1 MQKNEEGGRT
11 LTRFPS
17 RSNSCPCRG
26 VPPHPEA
33 APAPATA
40 PLRHHLRRGIDFSGD
55 LPGSR
60 VVLRLHG
67 GRRGGGCGVEPPPRP
82 ALPSQHRGAGRL
94 SSCPRCR
101 LSMSRRGGRCR
112 GGVAPAGRALA
123 LLLPLWLSAAGGAA
137 PAYHLRL
144 AVDEGLPAETLV
156 GDIRAGLP
164 AGAGPPGGFLLSE
177 ESGDSAVLADF
188 HVQPETGIIR
198 TARPLD
204 RESRARYSFAAA
216 TLRGEV
222 VQVEIAVT
230 DVNDHPPRFPRE
242 HLQLDVSELSP
253 PGTAFRLPAAR
264 DPDAGRFGT
273 QGYALR
279 EEGGAAGEPPLF
291 QLRYG
296 RLEPLELV
304 LLRRLD
310 RERAEAHRLL
320 VEAWDGGVP
329 RRRGRLRVRVR
340 VLDENDNAPAF
351 SRGEYQARLREDAPP
366 GTAVCR
372 LRATD
377 PDLGANGEVRY
388 ALGRRQSDPGGY
400 FAVEERSGVLRLRRP
415 LDREARALHRLVVEA
430 RDGGAPPEVSSALVS
445 VAVLDV
451 NDNRPAIRLLFL
463 TDGPRVSEAARPG
476 DYVARVSVS
485 DADEGAAGGAA
496 LALLGGDGAFAL
508 RPAGSGVFF
517 LCVAGPLDRES
528 RDLYELRLVATDG
541 GAPPLSAEEPL
552 LLRVADVNDEAPR
565 FPQPRYSASVSE
577 AASPGTAVLRLS
589 ASDADEPGSPNAE
602 VRYALE
608 GDPAALAL
616 LRIDARSGAVS
627 TRARLDR
634 ERHEA
639 LELRVVARD
648 GGRPPR
654 AAACSLTVRLEDAND
669 NEPRFE
675 RQVYRGAVPEHA
687 AAGSCPLQV
696 KATDADADQFG
707 EIEYFLY
714 DGFHY
719 YEKSKAFQ
727 IDPRTGQICVS
738 QDIDREGDPTTYDL
752 LVKATDGGGLSAQA
766 FVRIEIEDINDNQPV
781 FEQAVYV
788 TSISSHTHPGTE
800 IINVVATDKDS
811 GIYGVVIYELVPGEF
826 SSLFTVDTS
835 TGIIYLIS
843 ALGHLAS
850 SVLFLTVSARDGGGL
865 PSATN
870 AAVTVNI
877 LQTPSAPA
885 VFERSRYAFSVP
897 EDAPEGCLIGT
908 VKARGPPNSLEVVSY
923 RISSGDPHGRFS
935 IDPQF
940 GIIRTKNQ
948 LDHETQS
955 VVVLTIQS
963 QLGNSPVYSSTQVN
977 ISVID
982 VNDNPPVFLT
992 KSDKVTISHTQPPG
1006 TAIYIAHAED
1016 KDSGLNGEIKYSIT
1030 SKQSNAF
1037 SIDPSRGVVNLTRT
1051 LFADEQQEYILHI
1064 AAEDCGNPPLTSLLM
1079 LTVIIEEQKMG
1090 PTLVFQ
1096 NLMYQVEISEATS
1109 PGAQILQ
1116 VQAHSLNLHSVS
1128 SKLIYSL
1135 EPNTDSVSFGISSD
1149 SGWIYLRR
1157 HLNYECAQILSFRAV
1172 VSTSEDENPSPN
1184 ASTSVIINVL
1194 DENDNSP
1201 MFMCESYFFEVEEDP
1216 LPKGVI
1222 GTITAVDKD
1231 SGRNGQLSYFL
1242 LSEGKYFKM
1251 NSNTGEIINWVA
1263 LDREKQAHHHLT
1275 VLVTDHG
1282 SPQLN
1287 ATTNVYIAV
1296 RDLNDNKP
1304 LFPQAAPGQEM
1315 HFKVLEGQPSGTLIA
1330 TVFAKDFDSGNNG
1343 VVQYSIEPEEDI
1355 KYFQI
1360 DAVSGELRTTWSL
1373 SHAER
1378 SDYRVVVTA
1387 RDQGTPSL
1395 QGHAA
1400 VYIQVI
1406 PLPRGTSIFSQDF
1419 KHFVVPE
1426 NFKPAQAL
1434 NSLKWPENHLTTNRK
1449 LHFSIVEDDDDDD
1462 VHFEIDSLTGD
1473 LFLSKGL
1480 DYETTSHFLL
1490 QVIIKDYNNKP
1501 PENST
1506 IFLSIDVEDQNDHAP
1521 YFQDDF
1527 VVIGVEENVPVGTV
1541 VYTFNAKDGDG
1552 SFLNSKIQYS
1562 LEMSNMGENPFHVHP
1577 SCGALTTAFPLDREI
1592 TRFVILTVSASDQ
1605 AINLTDRRRDSLAV
1619 KVVILDIN
1627 DNSPSF
1633 TSLPLSYVMEDVEV
1647 GFLVHHITA
1656 KDPDEGRNGQVTYHI
1671 LSGNEN
1677 KAFVLDKITGLL
1689 TTAQLLDREIQERYS
1704 LTVMACDDGS
1714 PALSATQVLTI
1725 VVVDVNDETPVFL
1738 KQLYETAVCENQ
1750 DPGEVVIKV
1759 EAVDRDAGLNSL
1771 LQYEI
1776 LPGTGY
1782 EKFKINSD
1790 SGELITTASLDRETQ
1805 EIFSIK
1811 VLVRDSG
1818 TPSLSSTVTVICK
1831 VLDEN
1836 DHSPTFLLPA
1846 SEIRIPENQQPS
1858 VVYVTRA
1865 VDMDAGN
1872 NGALRYK
1879 IIGGNVG
1886 GYFTL
1891 NNTSGKLLV
1900 TRSLDREDVS
1910 NFTLVIECHD
1920 LGIPSRSSTA
1930 QLYLMVL
1937 DENDHNPLFAKTQ
1950 YQISVREDLEEG
1962 SAILDLFASDED
1974 DGPNGEVTYALIDD
1988 TFGAFAVDSVTGSIV
2003 TTKALDRETKSQYTF
2018 RAVASDCST
2027 DLPRSTTVSVVVHV
2041 DDVNDSDPV
2050 FLQNPIRAFVPAET
2064 AVNETIATVR
2074 AEDMDLGSN
2083 GAVVFSLMPA
2093 ETVFQIDPKTGDIT
2107 LQEPLASKD
2116 FSTQLLVTASDQGI
2130 SPRTA
2135 TAIVVIFTEEQ
2146 EEEISFSRSLYE
2158 ASLPENSVTGTSV
2171 LTVEAYEN
2179 TFTGENIK
2187 YSIFSDKESI
2197 FSIHHSTGVITVK
2210 EPKFLDYEVRNKI
2223 HLSVLAENSLK
2234 SVLCGVTVLIQDMND
2249 NVPKFEQRC
2258 YKASVWEGQTKTDII
2273 QIFATDLDSGMNG
2286 EIEYLIISGN
2296 ENSTFLIDST
2306 RGILATNAVL
2316 DHESSSYYRLVVQ
2329 AADKGNQRLSSTS
2342 IVQIQVLDVND
2353 NAPVVQ
2359 PPGEVEVPENALPG
2373 FTVTQVSASDADS
2386 RPALQF
2392 GFIYDNSH
2400 GMKFAIDQHT
2410 GVVTVVEPLD
2420 FEETAVYKL
2429 RIIVSDSVHQTEA
2442 ELTILVLDINDN
2454 PPVFTQDLYQVRLP
2468 ELISMDAALLTVSAV
2483 DRDSEHN
2490 GMISYKILSSP
2501 QGFSIDHKNG
2511 AVFATRPVTQLEKIS
2526 IIRLLIEA
2534 TDGGSPALSAVTSVE
2549 VHVEDVNNYAPQFTR
2564 ILYNL
2569 SVSEDASVGESI
2581 LTFSA
2586 IDYDWAHDNMY
2597 VEYSIIDGNA
2607 ENLFSVETR
2616 IIESE
2621 TSYKLVGSLLLN
2633 NVLDREKTTSHHL
2646 VLLASDRGTPSLNS
2660 TATVLITVLDVNDNP
2675 PVFISSEYHIHVK
2688 ESISVGSHITEVSSN
2703 DCDAGANAEITYAII
2718 SGNDRGHF
2726 HVDEKMGSVDL
2737 MKTLDYED
2745 TMKFTL
2751 IIQAT
2756 DGGAYIKNVAFS
2768 VVLVS
2773 VLDDNDYAPLFVFPS
2788 LSCVVSENLP
2798 TFSSVCTVNA
2808 LDFDKGSYGYLTYSI
2823 QSSCLAHREAPRD
2836 HDMFF
2841 IDPLTGDIHTKQMFD
2856 YESQNKYC
2864 LIIQAKDKGDSQ
2876 ATITVQVDIEGR
2888 DEFDPVFTQDKYFFN
2903 LPEKNEAGQ
2912 LLGRVTASDND
2923 GGLDGVVHYSLL
2935 ETSPFFSV
2943 NQTSGNIYLTQTV
2956 HRNKSGSKRNDDT
2969 LELLVRAHSPKT
2981 ESKFTVC
2988 TVLVNVS
2995 NSPESYP
3002 SVSAYSLTISIST
3015 SLIVSLLLV
3024 VSLIVFILRCRRKDL
3039 VNSCVKKEAV
3049 CSSVSD
3055 MNLASIDKD
3064 CQKIQSTESNM
3075 LPMGAIA
3082 EWLSQAG
3089 VREGKDDGVP
3099 CRHSDSSGHGSAEGE
3114 TAEDEEIKRINE
3126 NPCRKSTGSILSE
3139 RSSRVP
3145 DSGIPRESD
3154 QLSCQSGEMDV
3165 TLSMESVQANEGGEE
3180 ACVHKMLPQTLQK
3193 TGIKEKDIMADLT
3206 RECVLMSGGQ
3216 DCGYDT
3222 LATLST
3228 SDEDLTGGY
3237 NWDCVVSWE
3246 PRFQCL
3252 ASVFNDIAKLKD
3264 ENVHIHSFPKEKKSL
3279 VFPPPLITSVAQPG
3293 IRTVLPRKPNII
3305 LGQAFKEHPRSPLIH
3320 SIGYPPPTMTPSFSP
3335 SLSLLTIQTP
3345 TASPVMSDGKMI
3357 GTCLIEPSH
3366 ELVTEE
3372 ELQV

>member
-1 MQKNEEGGRT
+1 
-11 LTRFPS
+11 
-17 RSNSCPCRG
+17 
-26 VPPHPEA
+26 
-33 APAPATA
+33 
-40 PLRHHLRRGIDFSGD
+40 
-55 LPGSR
+55 
-60 VVLRLHG
+60 
-67 GRRGGGCGVEPPPRP
+67 GGGPPT
-82 ALPSQHRGAGRL
+82 
-94 SSCPRCR
+94 
-101 LSMSRRGGRCR
+101 
-112 GGVAPAGRALA
+112 GRALA
-123 LLLPLWLSAAGGAA
+123 LLVPLWLCAAGGGAA
-137 PAYHLRL
+137 PVYNLSL

-177 ESGDSAVLADF
+177 GSGESAVLADF

-198 TARPLD
+198 TARRLD
-204 RESRARYSFAAA
+204 RERRARYSFAAA

-230 DVNDHPPRFPRE
+230 DVNDHPPRFPRDC
-242 HLQLDVSELSP
+242 LQLNVSELSP

-273 QGYALR
+273 QGYALL

-296 RLEPLELV
+296 RPEPLELV

-310 RERAEAHRLL
+310 RERAEAHRLV
-320 VEAWDGGVP
+320 VEAWDGGSP
-329 RRRGRLRVRVR
+329 RRRGRLRVSVR

-388 ALGRRQSDPGGY
+388 AINRRQSDPDGY

-430 RDGGAPPEVSSALVS
+430 RDGGAQPEVSSALVS

-451 NDNRPAIRLLFL
+451 NDNRPAIRLLYL
-463 TDGPRVSEAARPG
+463 TESGGPRVSEGARPG

-485 DADEGAAGGAA
+485 DADEGGGAEGGGGIA
-496 LALLGGDGAFAL
+496 LALRGGDGAFAL
-508 RPAGSGVFF
+508 RPAGAGVFF

-541 GAPPLSAEEPL
+541 GAPPLSTEEPL
-552 LLRVADVNDEAPR
+552 LLRVADLNDEAPA
-565 FPQPRYSASVSE
+565 FPQPHYRAAVSE

-608 GDPAALAL
+608 GEPAALAL

-634 ERHEA
+634 ERQAA

-654 AAACSLTVRLEDAND
+654 AAACRLSVRVEDAND

-675 RQVYRGAVPEHA
+675 RQVYRGRLPEHA
-687 AAGSCPLQV
+687 APGRCLLQV

-719 YEKSKAFQ
+719 YEKSKAFH

-766 FVRIEIEDINDNQPV
+766 FVRIEIEDINDNLPV

-788 TSISSHTHPGTE
+788 TSISSHTQPGTE
-800 IINVVATDKDS
+800 IINVVATDRDS
-811 GIYGVVIYELVPGEF
+811 GIYGVVTYELVPGEF
-826 SSLFTVDTS
+826 SSFFTVDAS

-843 ALGHLAS
+843 ALGHLARS
-850 SVLFLTVSARDGGGL
+850 ALFLTVSARDGGGL

-877 LQTPSAPA
+877 LQTTSAPA
-885 VFERSRYAFSVP
+885 VFERSRYTFSVP
-897 EDAPEGCLIGT
+897 EDAPEDSLIGT
-908 VKARGPPNSLEVVSY
+908 VKAREPPNSLEVVSY

-940 GIIRTKNQ
+940 GIIRIKKQ

-955 VVVLTIQS
+955 VMVLTVQS

-982 VNDNPPVFLT
+982 INDNPPVFLT

-1006 TAIYIAHAED
+1006 SAVYIAHAED
-1016 KDSGLNGEIKYSIT
+1016 KDSGLNGAIKYSIA

-1037 SIDPSRGVVNLTRT
+1037 SIDPSLGVVNLTRT
-1051 LFADEQQEYILHI
+1051 VFADKQQEYTLHI
-1064 AAEDCGNPPLTSLLM
+1064 AAEDCGSPPLTSLLM
-1079 LTVIIEEQKMG
+1079 LTVIIEEQKMSR
-1090 PTLVFQ
+1090 TLVFQ
-1096 NLMYQVEISEATS
+1096 NLVYQVEISEATS
-1109 PGAQILQ
+1109 PGARILQ
-1116 VQAHSLNLHSVS
+1116 VQAHSLDPHSVTF
-1128 SKLIYSL
+1128 KLMYSL
-1135 EPNTDSVSFGISSD
+1135 EPSTDSVAFGISSD
-1149 SGWIYLRR
+1149 TGWIYLRK
-1157 HLNYECAQILSFRAV
+1157 HLDYECAQIISFRV
-1172 VSTSEDENPSPN
+1172 LVSTSEDENFRQN
-1184 ASTSVIINVL
+1184 ASTSVIVNVL

-1201 MFMCESYFFEVEEDP
+1201 IFMRESYFFEMEENP
-1216 LPKGVI
+1216 IPRGVV

-1242 LSEGKYFKM
+1242 LSDGKYFKM

-1263 LDREKQAHHHLT
+1263 LDREKQAHHQLT

-1282 SPQLN
+1282 SPRLN
-1287 ATTNVYIAV
+1287 ATTAVYIAV
-1296 RDLNDNKP
+1296 RDLNDNEP
-1304 LFPQAAPGQEM
+1304 LFPQVAPGQEL
-1315 HFKVLEGQPSGTLIA
+1315 HLKVLEGQPSGTLIT

-1343 VVQYSIEPEEDI
+1343 VVLYSIESEEDI
-1355 KYFQI
+1355 GYFQI
-1360 DAVSGELRTTWSL
+1360 DAVSGELRTTRSL

-1378 SDYRVVVTA
+1378 PDYRMMVTA
-1387 RDQGTPSL
+1387 RDQGMPSL

-1400 VYIQVI
+1400 VYIQVN
-1406 PLPRGTSIFSQDF
+1406 PLPNRRSVFSQDF

-1426 NFKPAQAL
+1426 NFKPAQVL
-1434 NSLKWPENHLTTNRK
+1434 SSLKWPDNHLTANRK
-1449 LHFSIVEDDDDDD
+1449 LHFSIAKDDDDI
-1462 VHFEIDSLTGD
+1462 HFEIDSSTGD
-1473 LFLSKGL
+1473 LLLSKEL
-1480 DYETTSHFLL
+1480 DYETASHFLL
-1490 QVIIKDYNNKP
+1490 QVIIKDYNNNP
-1501 PENST
+1501 PQNNT
-1506 IFLSIDVEDQNDHAP
+1506 VFLSIDVEDQNDHSP

-1527 VVIGVEENVPVGTV
+1527 VVIGIDENVPVGTL

-1552 SFLNSKIQYS
+1552 GFQNSKIQYF
-1562 LEMSNMGENPFHVHP
+1562 LEINNMDENPFLIHP
-1577 SCGALTTAFPLDREI
+1577 SHGTLTTAFPLDREI
-1592 TRFVILTVSASDQ
+1592 TRSVILTVSAADQ
-1605 AINLTDRRRDSLAV
+1605 AINLTDRRLDSLAV
-1619 KVVILDIN
+1619 KIVILDIN

-1647 GFLVHHITA
+1647 GFLVHRIIA

-1704 LTVMACDDGS
+1704 LTVMALDDGS

-1725 VVVDVNDETPVFL
+1725 IVLDVNDETPIFL
-1738 KQLYETAVCENQ
+1738 KQLYETAVYENQ
-1750 DPGEVVIKV
+1750 NPGEFVIKV
-1759 EAVDRDAGLNSL
+1759 EAVDKDAGLNSL

-1776 LPGTGY
+1776 LPGSGY
-1782 EKFKINSD
+1782 EKFKMNSD
-1790 SGELITTASLDRETQ
+1790 SGELVTTASLDRETQ
-1805 EIFSIK
+1805 EVFSIK

-1818 TPSLSSTVTVICK
+1818 TPSLSSTVTIICT

-1836 DHSPTFLLPA
+1836 DHSPTFLLPT
-1846 SEIRIPENQQPS
+1846 SEICIPENQQPS
-1858 VVYVTRA
+1858 VIYITQA

-1886 GYFTL
+1886 EYFTL

-1910 NFTLVIECHD
+1910 NFTLVIECRD
-1920 LGIPSRSSTA
+1920 LGSPSRSSTA
-1930 QLYLMVL
+1930 QLYLTVL

-1974 DGPNGEVTYALIDD
+1974 DGLNGEVTYSLVDD
-1988 TFGAFAVDSVTGSIV
+1988 TFGAFAIDSVTGTIV

-2018 RAVASDCST
+2018 RAVASDSST
-2027 DLPRSTTVSVVVHV
+2027 HLPRSTTVSVVVHV
-2041 DDVNDSDPV
+2041 DDVNDNDPV

-2064 AVNETIATVR
+2064 PVNETVATVR
-2074 AEDMDLGSN
+2074 VEDVDLGSN
-2083 GAVVFSLMPA
+2083 GAVVFSLLIAKP
-2093 ETVFQIDPKTGDIT
+2093 VFQIDTKTGDII
-2107 LQEPLASKD
+2107 LQEPLASED
-2116 FSTQLLVTASDQGI
+2116 FSTQLLVTASDQGL

-2135 TAIVVIFTEEQ
+2135 TAMVIIFTEEQ
-2146 EEEISFSRSLYE
+2146 EEEISFSHSLYE
-2158 ASLPENSVTGTSV
+2158 ASVPENSAAGTSL
-2171 LTVEAYEN
+2171 LTVEAYERK
-2179 TFTGENIK
+2179 FTGENIK

-2197 FSIHHSTGVITVK
+2197 FSIHPITGTITVK
-2210 EPKFLDYEVRNKI
+2210 EPKLLDYEVKNKI
-2223 HLSVLAENSLK
+2223 HLSVLAENGLNSA
-2234 SVLCGVTVLIQDMND
+2234 LCGVTVSIQDVND
-2249 NVPKFEQRC
+2249 NVPKFEQSY
-2258 YKASVWEGQTKTDII
+2258 YKASVWESQSPKTGII
-2273 QIFATDLDSGMNG
+2273 QVFATDLDSGLNG
-2286 EIEYLIISGN
+2286 ETEYSILSGN
-2296 ENSTFLIDST
+2296 ENATFLIDSAQ
-2306 RGILATNAVL
+2306 GILATNTVL
-2316 DHESSSYYRLVVQ
+2316 DHENTSSYRLVVQ
-2329 AADKGNQRLSSTS
+2329 AADKGNPRLSATS
-2342 IVQIQVLDVND
+2342 IVRIQVLDVND

-2359 PPGEVEVPENALPG
+2359 PLREVEVPENALPG
-2373 FTVTQVSASDADS
+2373 FIVTQVSASDVDS

-2392 GFIYDNSH
+2392 GFIYDNSP
-2400 GMKFAIDQHT
+2400 GMKFTINQHT

-2454 PPVFTQDLYQVRLP
+2454 PPVFTQDSYQVSLP
-2468 ELISMDAALLTVSAV
+2468 ELISMDATVLTVSAV

-2490 GMISYKILSSP
+2490 GMISYRILSSAE
-2501 QGFSIDHKNG
+2501 GFAIDHKNG
-2511 AVFATRPVTQLEKIS
+2511 SVFATGPVTQLEKIPT
-2526 IIRLLIEA
+2526 IQLVIEA
-2534 TDGGSPALSAVTSVE
+2534 TDSGSPALSAVTSVE
-2549 VHVEDVNNYAPQFTR
+2549 VHIEDVNNYAPQFTR
-2564 ILYNL
+2564 ALYNL
-2569 SVSEDASVGESI
+2569 SVSEGASVGESV

-2586 IDYDWAHDNMY
+2586 IDYDWTHENTY
-2597 VEYSIIDGNA
+2597 VEYSIIDGNSD
-2607 ENLFSVETR
+2607 NLFSVETSVV
-2616 IIESE
+2616 ESE
-2621 TSYKLVGSLLLN
+2621 TSYKLVGNLVLSN
-2633 NVLDREKTTSHHL
+2633 ILDRERAASHCL

-2675 PVFISSEYHIHVK
+2675 PVFSSPEYHIHVK
-2688 ESISVGSHITEVSSN
+2688 ESIPLGSHVTEVSAN
-2703 DCDAGANAEITYAII
+2703 DCDAGTNAEITYAMI

-2726 HVDEKMGSVDL
+2726 RLDGKTGSVDL

-2756 DGGAYIKNVAFS
+2756 DGGADVKNVAFS
-2768 VVLVS
+2768 VVLVN
-2773 VLDDNDYAPLFVFPS
+2773 VLDDNDYSPLFLFPS
-2788 LSCVVSENLP
+2788 LSCIVSENLP
-2798 TFSSVCTVNA
+2798 TFSFVCTVNA
-2808 LDFDKGSYGYLTYSI
+2808 LDFDKGSYGHLTYSI

-2856 YESQNKYC
+2856 YESQNRYC
-2864 LIIQAKDKGDSQ
+2864 LIIQAKDKGDSL
-2876 ATITVQVDIEGR
+2876 ATVTVQVDIEGR
-2888 DEFDPVFTQDKYFFN
+2888 DEFDPVFTQDQYFFN

-2912 LLGRVTASDND
+2912 FLGRVTASDSD

-2935 ETSPFFSV
+2935 KMSPFFSV
-2943 NQTSGNIYLTQTV
+2943 NQTSGSIYLTQTV
-2956 HRNKSGSKRNDDT
+2956 HRKKNGSKRNDDT
-2969 LELLVRAHSPKT
+2969 LELLVRAHSPKI

-2995 NSPESYP
+2995 NSAESYP
-3002 SVSAYSLTISIST
+3002 VVSAYSLTISVSV
-3015 SLIVSLLLV
+3015 SLVVLLLLV
-3024 VSLIVFILRCRRKDL
+3024 VSLIALILRHKRKDL
-3039 VNSCVKKEAV
+3039 MNLCVNKEAV
-3049 CSSVSD
+3049 SSSATDVNS
-3055 MNLASIDKD
+3055 ASEDKD
-3064 CQKIQSTESNM
+3064 CQKIQSTESSM

-3082 EWLSQAG
+3082 EWLSLAG
-3089 VREGKDDGVP
+3089 IREGKDDDDVP
-3099 CRHSDSSGHGSAEGE
+3099 CRHSDSSGHSSAEGE

-3126 NPCRKSTGSILSE
+3126 HPCRKSTGSALSKCC
-3139 RSSRVP
+3139 SRVS

-3154 QLSCQSGEMDV
+3154 QLSCQSGETDV
-3165 TLSMESVQANEGGEE
+3165 MTTMQSMESVQGIKGEGREE
-3180 ACVHKMLPQTLQK
+3180 ACDTAYAHNKMLSQTLK
-3193 TGIKEKDIMADLT
+3193 KIGIKEKDIMTDLT
-3206 RECVLMSGGQ
+3206 REYVLMSDRQ
-3216 DCGYDT
+3216 DAGYDS
-3222 LATLST
+3222 LATLGT
-3228 SDEDLTGGY
+3228 SDEDLGGGY
-3237 NWDCVVSWE
+3237 NWDYVLSWE
-3246 PRFQCL
+3246 PRFQPL
-3252 ASVFNDIAKLKD
+3252 ASVFIDIAKLKD
-3264 ENVHIHSFPKEKKSL
+3264 ENIHIHSFPKEKKSL

-3293 IRTVLPRKPNII
+3293 IRTVPPRMPNII
-3305 LGQAFKEHPRSPLIH
+3305 SGQAFQKYPRSPIIH
-3320 SIGYPPPTMTPSFSP
+3320 NLGYPPPTMTPSFSP
-3335 SLSLLTIQTP
+3335 SLSLLTMQTP
-3345 TASPVMSDGKMI
+3345 TASPVMSDGRMI
-3357 GTCLIEPSH
+3357 GTCLIDPSH
-3366 ELVTEE
+3366 ELATEE
-3372 ELQV
+3372 EIQV